1 MSSEAPLA
9 ASGTTHSPT
18 EATTD
23 RPDAN
28 RIALRALRSLLD
40 AAAPMD
46 LTVVAAPVHVEV
58 ERLPAA
64 PWPARGLQGLDQA
77 ADGPL
82 PRAVRLRCTWP
93 GGSTELLFSVAW
105 WQTNGAYRHLVGIK
119 ISVVSTNREIV
130 WTTVALRLRDRLD
143 GEVVPIPVAFS
154 TWRRKD
160 EDSEEKFRQRSL
172 PLKAAVERAELPL
185 VSPWNMEAFS
195 VRLPGGEVLPSPGEG
210 FRRLAHLA
218 LLKLPFFL
226 RDGEEGIEGKPPFDL
241 AALALAGGERRGR
254 PPTGP
259 AAVEVIEPAR
269 RPSDEARRDGV
280 SPLPGGVRHYKQTLD
295 TLLSELR
302 DRRLPEAEFFALLRD
317 RYEVTGD
324 TARQGYINLLLYLGL
339 VRFSEDRLELTPDG
353 ESYLDDPQPRALFE
367 RLHVTYTGFLEVLVI
382 VNALGRMDTTSARN
396 LLTALLDK
404 DWRTSN
410 QVSFRRN
417 WLLSLGATE
426 RQDDGDALTDL
437 GRQILADHAAD
448 EARIRRRLDELLA
461 DRSILGETVVTGGDV
476 DDDLVTAPG
485 RPAPPK
491 PEPRPSTAPSAWFDE
506 TLDLTAELA
515 APFASDLELPAGLLA
530 QACAA
535 LSAGKHLL
543 LVGPP
548 GTGKTQLA
556 QALARAA
563 ASDGYCTG
571 AFLATASADWT
582 TFDTIGGYAL
592 QQNSALTF
600 RPGVFLRAVERYQW
614 LVIDELNRADVDRAF
629 GELMTVLSGHPIDT
643 ALLAEDGRTISIG
656 PHESHTYRVSPTF
669 RVIATMNTWDKT
681 SLFRLSYA
689 VQRRFAVLHVD
700 APDDAT
706 YARLLEAHARR
717 EGVAP
722 PLPEDAIGPL
732 RRLFGATGLL
742 AHRAVGPAV
751 ALDMVHYMRRRQ
763 ASGDGLAEAM
773 AMYLLPQLEGLP
785 QEPAAK
791 VLRVLVSSLTGWTSP
806 EAVTRLRR
814 RYEELFPHQTFGEA

>member
-1 MSSEAPLA
+1 MRSEAPLM
-9 ASGTTHSPT
+9 ASGTTHPPT
-18 EATTD
+18 AATTD

-46 LTVVAAPVHVEV
+46 LTVEARPVQVAV

-64 PWPARGLQGLDQA
+64 PWPARGLEGLDQA
-77 ADGPL
+77 VDGPL

-105 WQTNGAYRHLVGIK
+105 WQTMGAYRHLVGIK
-119 ISVVSTNREIV
+119 VNVVSTNREIL

-143 GEVVPIPVAFS
+143 GEVVPVPAAFS
-154 TWRRKD
+154 TSRRRD
-160 EDSEEKFRQRSL
+160 EDSEEAFRQRSL
-172 PLKAAVERAELPL
+172 PLKGAVERAGLPL
-185 VSPWNMEAFS
+185 VSPWNMEAFA
-195 VRLPGGEVLPSPGEG
+195 VRLPDGEVVPSPEEG

-226 RDGEEGIEGKPPFDL
+226 RDGEGGIEGEPLFDL
-241 AALALAGGERRGR
+241 AALALANGE
-254 PPTGP
+254 PPAGP
-259 AAVEVIEPAR
+259 AVAEVVEPAR
-269 RPSDEARRDGV
+269 RPSADARRDGV
-280 SPLPGGVRHYKQTLD
+280 WPLPGGVRHYKQTLD

-324 TARQGYINLLLYLGL
+324 TARQGYVNLLLYLGL
-339 VRFSEDRLELTPDG
+339 VRLSDDRLELTPGG
-353 ESYLDDPQPRALFE
+353 ESYLENPRPQALFE
-367 RLHVTYTGFLEVLVI
+367 RLHETYTGFLEVLVI
-382 VNALGRMDTTSARN
+382 ANALGRMDTTNARN
-396 LLTALLDK
+396 LLTELLEK

-426 RQDDGDALTDL
+426 RQGDGDALTDL
-437 GRQILADHAAD
+437 GRQILADHATE
-448 EARIRRRLDELLA
+448 EARIRTRLDELLA
-461 DRSILGETVVTGGDV
+461 DRSILSASAVTGDDV
-476 DDDLVTAPG
+476 DEDLVTPPG
-485 RPAPPK
+485 TTIPAPP
-491 PEPRPSTAPSAWFDE
+491 EPHASTAPSAWFDE
-506 TLDLTAELA
+506 TLDLTTELA
-515 APFASDLELPAGLLA
+515 GPFASDLELPAGLLA

-563 ASDGYCTG
+563 ANDGYCTG
-571 AFLATASADWT
+571 AFVATASADWT

-629 GELMTVLSGHPIDT
+629 GELMTVLSGHSIDT
-643 ALLAEDGRTISIG
+643 ALLGEDGRTISIG

-689 VQRRFAVLHVD
+689 VQRRFAMIHVD

-722 PLPEDAIGPL
+722 PLAEGALGPL
-732 RRLFGATGLL
+732 TRLFSTASLL
-742 AHRAVGPAV
+742 AHRAIGPAV

-791 VLRVLVSSLTGWTSP
+791 VLRALLSSLTGWTSA
-806 EAVTRLRR
+806 EAVVRLRR
-814 RYEELFPHQTFGEA
+814 RYEELFPHQTFGEV

>member
-1 MSSEAPLA
+1 MSSSEPLA
-9 ASGTTHSPT
+9 ASGTARAPT

-46 LTVVAAPVHVEV
+46 LTVEGAPVHIAV
-58 ERLPAA
+58 ERLPSA
-64 PWPARGLQGLDQA
+64 PWPARGLEGLDQD

-93 GGSTELLFSVAW
+93 GGSTELLFSAAW
-105 WQTNGAYRHLVGIK
+105 WQTKGAYRHLVGIK
-119 ISVVSTNREIV
+119 INVVSTNREIV
-130 WTTVALRLRDRLD
+130 WTTVALRLRDRLN
-143 GEVVPIPVAFS
+143 GEVVPVPALFA

-160 EDSEEKFRQRSL
+160 EDFEEKFRQRSL
-172 PLKAAVERAELPL
+172 PLKAAVERAGLPL
-185 VSPWNMEAFS
+185 VSPWNMEVFS
-195 VRLPGGEVLPSPGEG
+195 IRLPGGEVLPSPEEG

-226 RDGEEGIEGKPPFDL
+226 RDGEEGIEGNPPFDL
-241 AALALAGGERRGR
+241 AALAAAHGERQGK
-254 PPTGP
+254 P
-259 AAVEVIEPAR
+259 AADPAVAEVVEPAR
-269 RPSDEARRDGV
+269 RPPDDARRDGIW
-280 SPLPGGVRHYKQTLD
+280 PLPGGVRHYKQTLD

-317 RYEVTGD
+317 RYEATGEA
-324 TARQGYINLLLYLGL
+324 ARRGYINLLLYLGV
-339 VRFSEDRLELTPDG
+339 VRLSDDRLELTPEG
-353 ESYLDDPQPRALFE
+353 ESYLEDPQPRALFE
-367 RLHVTYTGFLEVLVI
+367 RLHATYTGFLEILI
-382 VNALGRMDTTSARN
+382 IAKTLGRMDTTSARN

-404 DWRTSN
+404 DWRTDN

-426 RQDDGDALTDL
+426 RQGDGDALTDL
-437 GRQILADHAAD
+437 GRQILADHAAE
-448 EARIRRRLDELLA
+448 EARIRGRLDELLA
-461 DRSILGETVVTGGDV
+461 DRSILGDSVVTGGDV
-476 DDDLVTAPG
+476 DEDLVTAPG
-485 RPAPPK
+485 TTTPPL
-491 PEPRPSTAPSAWFDE
+491 PDPHASTAPSAWFDE
-506 TLDLTAELA
+506 TLDLTTELA
-515 APFASDLELPAGLLA
+515 GPFASTLELPAGLLA

-543 LVGPP
+543 FVGPP

-556 QALARAA
+556 QSLVKAA
-563 ASDGYCTG
+563 ANDGYCTG
-571 AFLATASADWT
+571 AFVATASADWT

-592 QQNSALTF
+592 QQNNTLTF

-629 GELMTVLSGHPIDT
+629 GELMTVLSGHAIDT
-643 ALLAEDGRTISIG
+643 ALLHEDGRTISIG
-656 PHESHTYRVSPTF
+656 SSESHIYRVSPTF

-689 VQRRFAVLHVD
+689 VQRRFAMIHVD
-700 APDDAT
+700 APDEAT

-722 PLPEDAIGPL
+722 PLPEGALGQL
-732 RRLFGATGLL
+732 TRLFSASGLL
-742 AHRAVGPAV
+742 AHRAIGPAV

-791 VLRVLVSSLTGWTSP
+791 VLRVLLSSLTGWTSS
-806 EAVTRLRR
+806 EAAARLRR
-814 RYEELFPHQTFGEA
+814 RYEELFPHQTFGEP